1 MVKGEGMIIMTRN
14 VMEKVVAVV
23 GEAVVVVRSTWVAA
37 AVEEVVVAAATL
49 VGVVEGEAEVVTCR
63 WLELL
68 QELPKW

>member
-49 VGVVEGEAEVVTCR
+49 VVVEGEAEVVTCR

>member
-14 VMEKVVAVV
+14 VMVKVVAVV
-23 GEAVVVVRSTWVAA
+23 GEVVVVVRSTWVAA

-49 VGVVEGEAEVVTCR
+49 VVVEGEAEAATCR
-63 WLELL
+63 WLEWL